1 MYTITHGNRTLFDPT
16 QAQYTLEAPILS
28 LEANKL
34 ASLEFTIYPN
44 NPEYDLIAEHTSVF
58 NIYRDGTLM
67 IRLRPV
73 YKKRTFAGGT
83 SWRCEDLAARLD
95 DILHRP
101 DYFEGT
107 VENYITRL
115 VGQYNARVGSA
126 NAIHLGRIL
135 HKPNEEDVFINDDYE
150 GFWEALNSHIV
161 DVYGGYMIP
170 RHTANGLYIDYLS
183 DDDLPVGTQTIR
195 FGENM
200 ADMFL
205 ETESDEMYSV
215 LIPLGADKDV
225 ENPQD
230 GQANQRPMDISSV
243 NGGND
248 YINNAAAVQKYG
260 IREKTQRWQAIDNAT
275 ELKTKG
281 TEYLTEHAA
290 KLKDTITLTAI
301 DLHNLDLNVA
311 ALQWMTRI
319 PIESDIHD
327 VHTQYTATKLD
338 LHLGTPEPIQLQMGE
353 PKEVFTDRA
362 PKNSIS
368 KRRTGGG
375 GGGGGGRAA
384 SQEDMDHW
392 QMIVRKENDI
402 LWNSGIKEIYESG
415 IILDAESGVRLYNI
429 KDIMVGNGQVVGLKG
444 YIDVNASHI
453 DTVVEKTGIN
463 DLGDQETL
471 TGRISVEAG
480 RISQIVTAVGANG
493 EVTAASIVL
502 AINNA
507 GSSVRISADK
517 IVLDG
522 VTIASKIEA
531 LEGHFTNLTTGV
543 TEAVVLKTTGLAVTG
558 GGLTVGKSLASWQS
572 VEVVKELSITDA
584 SVALSSGHYFLTTS
598 STTDRTPSGSDYGY
612 LVTSR
617 TNGSHSF
624 KTETLHYLGYTD
636 KPSS

>member
-16 QAQYTLEAPILS
+16 RAQYTLEAPILS

-58 NIYRDGTLM
+58 NVYRDGTLM
-67 IRLRPV
+67 IQLRPV

-107 VENYITRL
+107 VKNYITRL

-126 NAIHLGRIL
+126 DAIHLGRIL

-275 ELKTKG
+275 ELKAKG

-375 GGGGGGRAA
+375 GGGGGRAA

-415 IILDAESGVRLYNI
+415 IILDAESGVRLYNF

-493 EVTAASIVL
+493 KVTAASIVL

-507 GSSVRISADK
+507 GSSVTIDADRVYINANTSVK
-517 IVLDG
+517 SI
-522 VTIASKIEA
+522 
-531 LEGHFTNLTTGV
+531 LTG
-543 TEAVVLKTTGLAVTG
+543 AAN
-558 GGLTVGKSLASWQS
+558 A
-572 VEVVKELSITDA
+572 A
-584 SVALSSGHYFLTTS
+584 
-598 STTDRTPSGSDYGY
+598 
-612 LVTSR
+612 
-617 TNGSHSF
+617 SF
-624 KTETLHYLGYTD
+624 KTTSLYQTTGTLQLKSKTANWSSITYVKSASITFPSLIFGDTTAHYYLYGKASTGTISGSSAGRVVIGLTSGSIDVKTD
-636 KPSS
+636 TKYFLVEEAE